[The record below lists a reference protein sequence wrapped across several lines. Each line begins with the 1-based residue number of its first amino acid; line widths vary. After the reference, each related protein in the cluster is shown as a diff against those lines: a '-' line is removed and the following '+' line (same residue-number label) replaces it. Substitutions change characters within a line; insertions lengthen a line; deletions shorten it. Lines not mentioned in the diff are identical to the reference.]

1 MRCHQCVRA
10 SADTNSSIPHL
21 LALAIKRCAASGPN
35 TTASRT
41 ARFGGGPEAERSGG
55 GKRHKQIKAGYNVVL
70 TGGWSAQRV
79 SRPVELDVGHAR
91 ELAEKAQTTACPRM
105 RPHER

>member
-1 MRCHQCVRA
+1 MRLPEVVATPAAQTPPAATEGEQRA
-10 SADTNSSIPHL
+10 LKSSEEDE
-21 LALAIKRCAASGPN
+21 AC
-35 TTASRT
+35 TMFTAM
-41 ARFGGGPEAERSGG
+41 A
-55 GKRHKQIKAGYNVVL
+55 NVVL

-91 ELAEKAQTTACPRM
+91 ELAAKAQTTACPRM